1 LPSIAAT
8 TGADVIV
15 PALFSS
21 GAPNTPI
28 GSIQHV
34 SELPANDLRS
44 CFLFAVGERGQCETP
59 AFFNGQLS
67 AVAAIALPQY
77 ARHRNAPALRQRN
90 ATTKNASS
98 LVVVVAG
105 L

>member
-1 LPSIAAT
+1 M
-8 TGADVIV
+8 V

-21 GAPNTPI
+21 GTPNTPT
-28 GSIQHV
+28 GSMQHV
-34 SELPANDLRS
+34 TELPAKDASS
-44 CFLFAVGERGQCETP
+44 CFLFAVCECGQCEMP
-59 AFFNGQLS
+59 AFLSGQLS

-77 ARHRNAPALRQRN
+77 ARQRKAPALRQRN

-105 L
+105 LISRIS